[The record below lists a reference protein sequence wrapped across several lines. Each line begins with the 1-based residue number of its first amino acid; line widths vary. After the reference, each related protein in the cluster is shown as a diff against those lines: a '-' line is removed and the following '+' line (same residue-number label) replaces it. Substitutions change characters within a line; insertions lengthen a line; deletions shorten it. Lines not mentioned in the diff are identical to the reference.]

1 MASHIKVEGAPVYD
15 TAYLSTLEGLN
26 PFPRDEYQELASY
39 YVQGSPSRLQTMGY
53 SELYER
59 VVALRADGNS
69 RAALVM
75 LRLLRAYLV
84 RVGGIG
90 THRLPWLPPVLASD
104 DLTGDREVVDL
115 TIDEEK
121 EPEREVID
129 VDLDEES
136 SDNDRPRKRLKK
148 GGIRRVGELDQQAG
162 EDGEEENESKEGD
175 LLVTEEG
182 LHELLQR
189 EEELAALVAM
199 LRAQEDAAMVPGE
212 APTDEMVEANSLGPP
227 VMLKFRVED
236 AMLPADLR
244 TGTGRRWQGRIAS
257 RWYTNHAKETSGLY

>member
-26 PFPRDEYQELASY
+26 PFPRDEYKELASY
-39 YVQGSPSRLQTMGY
+39 YLQGSPPRLQTMGY

-59 VVALRADGNS
+59 VVALLADGNS

-84 RVGGIG
+84 RVGEIG

-115 TIDEEK
+115 TVEEQ
-121 EPEREVID
+121 ELEREVIE
-129 VDLDEES
+129 VDTDEEC
-136 SDNDRPRKRLKK
+136 SDHDGPRKRLNE
-148 GGIRRVGELDQQAG
+148 GGVRRVGELDQQAG
-162 EDGEEENESKEGD
+162 EDGEEENESNEGD

-199 LRAQEDAAMVPGE
+199 LRAQEDAAIVPGE
-212 APTDEMVEANSLGPP
+212 APTEEMVEAYSLGPP
-227 VMLKFRVED
+227 VMLEFRVED

-244 TGTGRRWQGRIAS
+244 TGTGRQWQGRIAS
-257 RWYTNHAKETSGLY
+257 RWYTNHVKETSGLY